1 MTTPVQHGVG
11 GSGRGWGWKGKR
23 GRSKSPGKWRSSK
36 MYTKYVTKAQLAK
49 KVMAIVNKKAE
60 TKHHFHEFKSSTA
73 DQACTVYHM
82 TSINDGVQAGE
93 RIAENI
99 MVTGID
105 VGGYFNSDE
114 GTEAVL
120 ARLIVFRAN
129 ESLSATPS
137 AASVLATVNDARAP
151 VSLYAVDNV
160 DIGPGGSN
168 RTKSIFSIY
177 YDKTFA
183 IADENGGFSKIPFR
197 VNIRLPTPLPCNFV
211 GETSGDEGAG
221 QWYMLWCSTIA
232 SGTTTCQL
240 NADARVYY
248 TDV

>member
-1 MTTPVQHGVG
+1 MSVDLG
-11 GSGRGWGWKGKR
+11 GRR
-23 GRSKSPGKWRSSK
+23 NI
-36 MYTKYVTKAQLAK
+36 K
-49 KVMAIVNKKAE
+49 KN
-60 TKHHFHEFKSSTA
+60 
-73 DQACTVYHM
+73 
-82 TSINDGVQAGE
+82 
-93 RIAENI
+93 
-99 MVTGID
+99 
-105 VGGYFNSDE
+105 
-114 GTEAVL
+114 TEAVL

-151 VSLYAVDNV
+151 VSLYTVDNV
-160 DIGPGGSN
+160 DIGIPGSN
-168 RTKSIFSIY
+168 RAPSIY
-177 YDKTFA
+177 TIWYDKTFA

-197 VNIRLPTPLPCNFV
+197 VSIRPPSPLPCNYV
-211 GETSGDEGAG
+211 GTTSGDEGAG